1 MYFSEYRKNIISKFV
16 KNYTRMLG
24 VVVLAFNTSTLETA
38 AVSSKISLVYMS
50 YMVRPGLDK

>member
-1 MYFSEYRKNIISKFV
+1 
-16 KNYTRMLG
+16 MLG